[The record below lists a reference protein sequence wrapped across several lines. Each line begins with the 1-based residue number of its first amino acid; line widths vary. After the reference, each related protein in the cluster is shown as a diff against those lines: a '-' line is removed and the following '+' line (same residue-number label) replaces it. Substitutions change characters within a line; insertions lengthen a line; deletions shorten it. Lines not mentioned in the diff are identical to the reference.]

1 MQVQASLGYEEFL
14 ASQGYILRLYFKQ
27 NNKMPLN
34 DVQ

>member
-1 MQVQASLGYEEFL
+1 MQVQAILGYKEFL
-14 ASQGYILRLYFKQ
+14 ASQGYILRLCFKQ